1 MFRNMSFQDFLRTYP
16 DNDSCLKEIVRLR
29 YPKGIYCQPCKSYT
43 IHYRIKNRPAYSCK
57 NCRNQ
62 VHPLAGTIFEKTTIS
77 LRLWF
82 YAMYIMV
89 QTHGNVS
96 VLQLQRELGVTY
108 KSAWRMNKRIRKLM
122 SLNNGDLLS
131 NKKEQ
136 TADDNKN
143 KIHKW
148 VFFKRFEISVTES
161 DADNQ

>member
-1 MFRNMSFQDFLRTYP
+1 
-16 DNDSCLKEIVRLR
+16 
-29 YPKGIYCQPCKSYT
+29 
-43 IHYRIKNRPAYSCK
+43 
-57 NCRNQ
+57 
-62 VHPLAGTIFEKTTIS
+62 
-77 LRLWF
+77 
-82 YAMYIMV
+82 MV